1 MSDPEV
7 HKKLDTLLDRQK
19 VIHEDVKDVKGE
31 FKTLHDRAD
40 REGQE
45 RNWSLVG
52 IRQAIHDL
60 EQRLISWWR
69 GGE

>member
-19 VIHEDVKDVKGE
+19 TIGEDLKDG
-31 FKTLHDRAD
+31 FKTVHDRAD

>member
-19 VIHEDVKDVKGE
+19 VIGEDVKGG
-31 FKTLHDRAD
+31 FKTVHDRAD
-40 REGQE
+40 REGKE
-45 RNWSLVG
+45 RNWTLVG

-69 GGE
+69 GKE

>member
-19 VIHEDVKDVKGE
+19 VIQEDVKDVKGE

-40 REGQE
+40 REGRE

-52 IRQAIHDL
+52 IRQALSDM
-60 EQRLISWWR
+60 EERLISWWR
-69 GGE
+69 G

>member
-7 HKKLDTLLDRQK
+7 HRKLDE
-19 VIHEDVKDVKGE
+19 IHQDVKDVKGE

-40 REGQE
+40 REGRE
-45 RNWSLVG
+45 RNWTLLG
-52 IRQAIHDL
+52 IRQALSDM
-60 EQRLISWWR
+60 EQRLISWWW